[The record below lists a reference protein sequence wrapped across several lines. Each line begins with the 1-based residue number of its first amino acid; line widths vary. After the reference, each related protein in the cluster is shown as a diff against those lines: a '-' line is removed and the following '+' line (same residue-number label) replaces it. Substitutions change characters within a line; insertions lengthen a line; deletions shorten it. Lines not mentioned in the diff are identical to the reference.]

1 MKRRILAVALGSLSA
16 IGVGMLLGS
25 ISLNKTIIPIGL
37 IGGFITGIIAK
48 EKGYLYGLIP
58 GIFWDIYHYV
68 RWSMRVSKQM
78 GRLVM
83 PSLSGIFMDE
93 LVTGLLVQ
101 LLILGALGGALGG
114 WIAKRLA
121 SEKEHPC

>member
-1 MKRRILAVALGSLSA
+1 MALGSLSA